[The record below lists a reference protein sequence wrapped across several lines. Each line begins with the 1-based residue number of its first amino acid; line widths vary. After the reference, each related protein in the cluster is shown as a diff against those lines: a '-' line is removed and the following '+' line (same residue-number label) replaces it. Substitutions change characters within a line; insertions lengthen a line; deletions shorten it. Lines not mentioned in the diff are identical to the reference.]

1 MTNTIKELLA
11 TEEKAI
17 GLFKEIENRK
27 LIVAGKSEKQLNNEV
42 FALAEELYSIKKYWH
57 KRIVRAGRNTL
68 LPYRNNPP
76 NLIIQHEDILF
87 FDFGPVFEKWEA
99 DIGRTFV
106 LGNDESR
113 LKLQKDVEEAWQ
125 EGLAFYLQHKANL
138 TGAEFY
144 TYSLQ
149 LAAKYSWEYGNIHCG
164 HLIGKF
170 PHERISGEQVTN
182 YIHPNNHQKMC
193 EWDKHGNE
201 RHWILEI
208 HFIDR
213 EKQIGGFF
221 EQLLIEK

>member
-1 MTNTIKELLA
+1 MTNTIQELLA
-11 TEEKAI
+11 AEEKAI
-17 GLFKEIENRK
+17 ELFKEIETRK
-27 LIVAGKSEKQLNNEV
+27 LIVAGKSERQLNNEV
-42 FALAEELYSIKKYWH
+42 FELAEELYSIKKYWH
-57 KRIVRAGRNTL
+57 KRIVRSGSNTL

-76 NLIIQHEDILF
+76 NHIIQKEDILF

-113 LKLQKDVEEAWQ
+113 LKLQKDVEEAWR
-125 EGLAFYLQHKANL
+125 EGLAFYLQHKAHL

-144 TYSLQ
+144 AYSQQ
-149 LAAKYSWEYGNIHCG
+149 LATKYGWEYGNIHCG

-182 YIHPNNHQKMC
+182 YIHPDNHQKMS
-193 EWDKHGNE
+193 EKDKRGNE

-208 HFIDR
+208 HFINR
-213 EKQIGGFF
+213 KKQIGGFF
-221 EQLLIEK
+221 EQILIEK